1 MESGPSM
8 ITWAMLSTCRISAKF
23 GGTKRLRDS
32 AKNSSYLQID
42 FQKMRRGDIQPEP
55 SHKIGEAWG
64 ALKAAEHMHST
75 QDFQRF
81 KNALQAELRGG
92 LLIEGLHKLQRCE
105 EGSNTRYHA
114 SQPALPWI
122 LHHSI
127 S

>member
-55 SHKIGEAWG
+55 SQDRRSLGRFE
-64 ALKAAEHMHST
+64 AAEHMHSI